1 MPADDQV
8 LTEEELHALETILT
22 KLRGQGGDLPA
33 PLFRFITETTPTP
46 NVDLLVRDEA
56 KGTLLAWRDD
66 AFGSGWHVPGSIIR
80 HREEVAHRIAAC
92 ARDEFGCAVEVADRP
107 VALTEIFDDRG
118 HTLGLCYR
126 TTLRGIPGK
135 RVVGQDERPE
145 VGDLRWFLT
154 LPAELYPSH
163 FVYRDLLDALDNGW
177 RGQGVRLFTH
187 KAGSRDSAQPSPG
200 GSIRSDVP
208 LTGPTRSSRTSTR

>member
-8 LTEEELHALETILT
+8 LTEEELHALEKILA
-22 KLRGQGGDLPA
+22 KLSGQSGDLPA

-80 HREEVAHRIAAC
+80 HREEVAQRVAAC
-92 ARDEFGCAVEVADRP
+92 AHDEFGCAVEVADRP
-107 VALTEIFDDRG
+107 VALIEIFDDRG
-118 HTLGLCYR
+118 HTLGLCYQ
-126 TTLRGIPGK
+126 TILRGSLSK

-145 VGDLRWFLT
+145 AGDLRWFPT

-163 FVYRDLLDALDNGW
+163 VVYRDLLDALD
-177 RGQGVRLFTH
+177 RGQLGQGARLFTH
-187 KAGSRDSAQPSPG
+187 NAGSRDSAQSSPG

-208 LTGPTRSSRTSTR
+208 LTGPTRPRRASAR